1 MILYVMTV
9 RDRSADVFGQPS
21 FHLSQGGAARAFAD
35 EVNRAAPDN
44 VMYRHPEDFDL
55 FLLGSY
61 DDSTA
66 AFDMAPVPKQI
77 AVGKDIAL
85 LRKA

>member
-1 MILYVMTV
+1 MILWVLTV
-9 RDRSADVFGQPS
+9 RDRSADVFGTPT
-21 FHLSQGGAARAFAD
+21 FHLSQGAAARAFAD
-35 EVNRAAPDN
+35 EINRADANN

-77 AVGKDIAL
+77 AVGKDISL
-85 LRKA
+85 LRKQ